1 MLTTVLHAG
10 RRQIFDRAYIE
21 GLNQS
26 RTKMQ
31 LKLEDLDFPPPD
43 FHHCGDPG
51 VTVAFRNF
59 AAKAREQA

>member
-1 MLTTVLHAG
+1 MPAVDKYLTAHIL
-10 RRQIFDRAYIE
+10 RAST
-21 GLNQS
+21 QS

-43 FHHCGDPG
+43 FHHYGDPG